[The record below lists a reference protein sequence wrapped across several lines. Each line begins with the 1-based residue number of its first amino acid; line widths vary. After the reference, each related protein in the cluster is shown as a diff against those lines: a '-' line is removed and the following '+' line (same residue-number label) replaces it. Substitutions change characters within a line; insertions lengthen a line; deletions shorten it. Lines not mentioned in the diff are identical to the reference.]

1 MPEAH
6 PNLAELLERVRG
18 GSEDAARTLVEEY
31 GSHILRVV
39 RRRMQRSLRPRFDS
53 DDFVQAVWASFF
65 ARRDDF
71 AGLEGREGLVALLGR
86 LASNKVIEELRRRI
100 KMERARLGER
110 RPDDPPAD
118 VPNVDLPGRVPT
130 PSQVAIAKETW
141 NQLAGGRSGIYQQ
154 ILDLRRRGLSNL
166 EMAQTLGVSEKTIR
180 RLFRRLAAE
189 FGHE

>member
-6 PNLAELLERVRG
+6 PNLTELLEQVRG

-39 RRRMQRSLRPRFDS
+39 RRRMQRSLRARFDS

-65 ARRDDF
+65 ARRDAF
-71 AGLEGREGLVALLGR
+71 AELEDQDGLVALLGK
-86 LASNKVIEELRRRI
+86 LACNKVIEELRRRI
-100 KMERARLGER
+100 KIERKRLGER
-110 RPDDPPAD
+110 LAFDHNDPPPHAA
-118 VPNVDLPGRVPT
+118 LAGRAPT

-141 NQLAGGRSGIYQQ
+141 NQLAAGRPEVYQRV
-154 ILDLRRRGLSNL
+154 LSLRQQGLAND
-166 EMAQTLGVSEKTIR
+166 EIAARLGVSEKTIR
-180 RLFRRLAAE
+180 RLLRRLAAE